1 MLKSNSLNLT
11 KKRISKEVQKNT
23 GLSHKYSE
31 EIIDDFILILKKMVK
46 KNKVVV
52 KNFGFFKVLNKKQ
65 RIGRNPKTKQEV
77 TIKPRKSISFI
88 VSRKM
93 SI

>member
-1 MLKSNSLNLT
+1 MLKSNSLNVT
-11 KKRISKEVQKNT
+11 KKKISKKVQKNT
-23 GLSHKYSE
+23 GLSHKYSG
-31 EIIDDFILILKKMVK
+31 EIIDDFILILKEMIKED
-46 KNKVVV
+46 KVVV
-52 KNFGFFKVLNKKQ
+52 KNFGLFKVLNKKQ
-65 RIGRNPKTKQEV
+65 RVGRNPKTKQEV